1 MSAENEVQ
9 HFSDDAARRLE
20 VSLLWAIAAN
30 DTVLQHIL
38 LRERD
43 VPVTAPADRMPV
55 QIFGTKKNA
64 ASRKAERFF
73 AERRVPVHFV
83 DLAERGASK
92 GELQRFV
99 QKFGI
104 DALVDRTSRRFL
116 DLGLGPSRYG
126 PDRWLDILVDE
137 PLILSQ
143 PLVRNGSKLTIGGS
157 SDAEWKAWVSAGIK

>member
-1 MSAENEVQ
+1 VRKTKYNTSAT
-9 HFSDDAARRLE
+9 DAAQRLE
-20 VSLLWAIAAN
+20 NALPWPSETN
-30 DTVLQHIL
+30 DTVLQLIL
-38 LRERD
+38 LREHV

-64 ASRKAERFF
+64 ATRKAERFF

-116 DLGLGPSRYG
+116 ELGLGPSRYG

-143 PLVRNGSKLTIGGS
+143 PLVRNGGKLTIGGA
-157 SDAEWKAWVSAGIK
+157 SDAEWKAWVSEGIK